1 MSSSFRFSPYCSS
14 LKKNHSPLQ
23 RNQSPV
29 SVFQGP
35 VSCSPPLRVARE
47 KMAADWKVPESV
59 PGSSGLLLNGLAAHG
74 LGSFVDYDS
83 PTFQANNSPTFRENS
98 DVDSSLASFVMVDEL
113 PFKMDDG
120 FVESDLE
127 LGAKELLLGAQLRHK
142 MFYEDI
148 VVKAFYEAEKAHR
161 GQVC

>member
-1 MSSSFRFSPYCSS
+1 
-14 LKKNHSPLQ
+14 
-23 RNQSPV
+23 
-29 SVFQGP
+29 
-35 VSCSPPLRVARE
+35 
-47 KMAADWKVPESV
+47 MAADWKVPESV

-98 DVDSSLASFVMVDEL
+98 DVDASLASFVMVDEL

-120 FVESDLE
+120 VVESESESDSDS
-127 LGAKELLLGAQLRHK
+127 GAKELLLGAQLRHK